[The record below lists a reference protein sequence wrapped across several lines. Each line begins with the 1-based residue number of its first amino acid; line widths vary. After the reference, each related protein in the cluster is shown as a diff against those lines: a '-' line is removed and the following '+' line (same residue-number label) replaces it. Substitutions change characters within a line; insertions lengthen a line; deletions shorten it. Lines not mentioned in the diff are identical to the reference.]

1 MRHQPALSRMGILVV
16 AIAVQI
22 TASSG
27 IAARL
32 VRSPTSTSSPQI
44 ISTAPTNGPITCGA
58 GIPIV
63 TNLPAPHWS
72 GKINFLIPS
81 RKNTAPTIKRMAKIA
96 EDTFPNPDVC
106 PSDMPHLAFRF
117 AAQRIAPRNGW
128 SVTQSGMEKHLT
140 HHWAMNYSVSL
151 AVPEGRNNVAH
162 RVCPERSEGEA
173 VGDCSRMI
181 SKPRPG

>member
-1 MRHQPALSRMGILVV
+1 MRHQPVLNRMGILVV

-32 VRSPTSTSSPQI
+32 LRSPTSTSSPQI

-58 GIPIV
+58 GIPNV

-106 PSDMPHLAFRF
+106 TSDMPHLAFRF
-117 AAQRIAPRNGW
+117 AAENRPRNGW
-128 SVTQSGMEKHLT
+128 SVTQSGTEKHLT
-140 HHWAMNYSVSL
+140 HISHMNSVEVSS
-151 AVPEGRNNVAH
+151 R
-162 RVCPERSEGEA
+162 
-173 VGDCSRMI
+173 GDREQ
-181 SKPRPG
+181 